1 VLPDLFIHQQ
11 LLLDIMAIAKW
22 IPDEPSMSIVQDA
35 FDVLSGIKSFE
46 LFSENLPPNLSSLI
60 SSEADTHIWKNVQ
73 SWVDWW
79 RCPQVLKKLCKAYSS
94 LKPDEWANAVESINQ
109 QRLQTNVKAVSPKQ

>member
-1 VLPDLFIHQQ
+1 
-11 LLLDIMAIAKW
+11 MAIAKW

-73 SWVDWW
+73 SWVE
-79 RCPQVLKKLCKAYSS
+79 VSTS
-94 LKPDEWANAVESINQ
+94 LEEA
-109 QRLQTNVKAVSPKQ
+109 LQSL